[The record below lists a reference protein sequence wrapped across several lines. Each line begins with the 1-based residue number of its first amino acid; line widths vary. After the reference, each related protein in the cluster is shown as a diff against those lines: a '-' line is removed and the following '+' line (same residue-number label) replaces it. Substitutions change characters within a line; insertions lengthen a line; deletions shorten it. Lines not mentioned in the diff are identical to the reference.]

1 MDDRTR
7 KALGKLMSKG
17 VTAYYAGVKHSL
29 HTLKHA
35 AHTASSFLESAF
47 FPALDSM
54 VEMNEQMAQSV
65 MAALRG
71 ERPWRELID
80 ETTERMGA
88 GHRFAELV
96 HTWGRDLFGTA
107 TLPGE
112 TVLAEDDL
120 FRLVYIPP
128 TRRVAAPSLAVFH
141 SGGCI
146 PYGDRIFR
154 MLPGIDFYSRFLERG
169 MPVYAMELRGD
180 RTAIDYSGLT
190 IDSLVES
197 IAAMSS
203 HAFVHNQEH
212 QMVLEGYC
220 GQGTQALAYVAA
232 MPEDAARKFSAMGI
246 FVSPVDGSRCT
257 SLASAVKATPDLYH
271 EALMTFYGA
280 MGNYVPGESIQTGLD
295 MSLGAL
301 FFKSHLGYFS
311 AGWNRTDLARVNSAA
326 ELTPSQRRDL
336 AGAYWVSADC
346 SKRFPVP
353 VGIARF
359 TSALFKHGVAPDG
372 TLPYPVLGRTVSL
385 AALRDQTRLRVI
397 GFYGGRDPVVS
408 DATAQILITL
418 LGSRYTHVIHPQA
431 GHISYVLSPKLWET
445 GSPRALSPNPID
457 LLLAAGNAGAN
468 P

>member
-1 MDDRTR
+1 MDDDTR
-7 KALGKLMSKG
+7 KALGTLMSKG
-17 VTAYYAGVKHSL
+17 VSAYYAGVKHSL
-29 HTLKHA
+29 HTLRHA

-47 FPALDSM
+47 FPALDS
-54 VEMNEQMAQSV
+54 VVQMNEQVAQSL

-71 ERPWRELID
+71 ERPWREIID
-80 ETTERMGA
+80 EATQRIGA
-88 GHRFAELV
+88 GQRFPALV
-96 HTWGRDLFGTA
+96 NTWGRALFGTA

-120 FRLVYIPP
+120 FRLVYIAPARRTSP
-128 TRRVAAPSLAVFH
+128 TAVFH

-154 MLPGIDFYSRFLERG
+154 MLPGVDFYSRFLERG
-169 MPVYAMELRGD
+169 LPVYAMELRGD
-180 RTAIDYSGLT
+180 RTEIDYSRLT

-203 HAFVHNQEH
+203 HAFAHNQERKL
-212 QMVLEGYC
+212 VLEGYC

-232 MPEDAARKFSAMGI
+232 LPADADRKFSVMSI
-246 FVSPVDGSRCT
+246 FVAPVDGSRCT

-271 EALMTFYGA
+271 EALMAFYGA
-280 MGNYVPGESIQTGLD
+280 MGNYVPGESIQIGLD
-295 MSLGAL
+295 MPLGAL
-301 FFKSHLGYFS
+301 FLKSQLGYFS
-311 AGWNRTDLARVNSAA
+311 TGWNRTDLARVASPA
-326 ELTPSQRRDL
+326 ELTPAQRRDL
-336 AGAYWVSADC
+336 AGAYWVSTDC

-359 TSALFKHGVAPDG
+359 TSALFRDGVAADG
-372 TLPYPVLGRTVSL
+372 TLPHPVQGRAVSL
-385 AALRDQTRLRVI
+385 AALRDQTSLRVL
-397 GFYGGRDPVVS
+397 GFYGGRDPVVP

-431 GHISYVLSPKLWET
+431 GHISYVLSPKLWDA
-445 GSPRALSPNPID
+445 GAPRALAPNPID
-457 LLLAAGNAGAN
+457 LILAAGPAGAH